1 MSEPTRE
8 EMLEWLDGQAEGT
21 EQRFGDLLKTHDDLH
36 PEKKKLDDAVIR
48 MLQYDLLMI
57 RAIRRLIETR
67 PRVTRESLETCVN
80 RLSYWSKN
88 EKGMSEKFVRNRIL
102 DLLLEASI
110 EIEGEK
116 EA

>member
-1 MSEPTRE
+1 MSAPTRE
-8 EMLEWLDGQAEGT
+8 EMLE
-21 EQRFGDLLKTHDDLH
+21 FIDDLIKM
-36 PEKKKLDDAVIR
+36 PEWDWNEDSIEILKS
-48 MLQYDLLMI
+48 
-57 RAIRRLIETR
+57 IRRLIEMG

-116 EA
+116 KEA